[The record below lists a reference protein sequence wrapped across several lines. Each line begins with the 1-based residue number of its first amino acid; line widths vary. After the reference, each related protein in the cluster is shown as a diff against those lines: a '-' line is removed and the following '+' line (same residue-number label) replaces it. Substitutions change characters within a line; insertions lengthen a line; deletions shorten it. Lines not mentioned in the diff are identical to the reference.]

1 MDPVLGSAL
10 IDPWTR
16 VHAKPMNG
24 LVATDF
30 VLMHG
35 DTVQVKGR
43 ISSDAK
49 DFVVHLG
56 RDRDNLVLHFNAR
69 FDYQTD
75 ENTILNTIVCNS
87 LQDSVWGKEQRI
99 TDFPF
104 EQGAKV
110 QLSFIFLSAEIKVKL
125 AEGHEF
131 TFPNRL
137 GLKTISYIKVEG
149 DFRIRA
155 LKFL

>member
-16 VHAKPMNG
+16 VHSNPMKG

-30 VLMHG
+30 LLLHG
-35 DTVQVKGR
+35 ETVQLKGR
-43 ISSDAK
+43 IPSDAK
-49 DFVVHLG
+49 DFVVNLG
-56 RDRDNLVLHFNAR
+56 QDRDNLVLHFNPR

-75 ENTILNTIVCNS
+75 DNTILNTIVCNS
-87 LQDSVWGKEQRI
+87 LQNGVWGKEQRI

-110 QLSFIFLSAEIKVKL
+110 QLSFTFLSAEIKVKL

-131 TFPNRL
+131 TFPNQL
-137 GLKTISYIKVEG
+137 GLKTIGYIRVEG
-149 DFRIRA
+149 DFRIRT